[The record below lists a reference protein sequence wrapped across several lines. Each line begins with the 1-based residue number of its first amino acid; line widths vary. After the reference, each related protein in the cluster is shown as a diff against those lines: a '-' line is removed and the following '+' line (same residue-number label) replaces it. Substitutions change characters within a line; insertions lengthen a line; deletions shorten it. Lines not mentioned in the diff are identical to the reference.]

1 MFLVVRGPAPSCRV
15 AGVIPV
21 RGRKGENTV
30 YFAGR
35 VHGRQA
41 RARRLPD
48 LALTEPAPAPGAAT
62 EYVRVV
68 SPAARSRSRIGREE
82 PTCTNVTSV
91 AMAAASRA

>member
-1 MFLVVRGPAPSCRV
+1 MLPKRGRMFLVVRGPAPSCRV

-35 VHGRQA
+35 VHGH
-41 RARRLPD
+41 RL
-48 LALTEPAPAPGAAT
+48 APGVYLISLSANRHHMPRAAT

-68 SPAARSRSRIGREE
+68 SPAARSRSRTGR
-82 PTCTNVTSV
+82 
-91 AMAAASRA
+91 